1 MRSEYTQNTVQPE
14 EDVVLVHFEVLV
26 QELDH
31 LHHAVAVLPVLVVLL
46 SEGQVLHEL
55 LLLL

>member
-1 MRSEYTQNTVQPE
+1 MWSEYTQNTVQPE

-26 QELDH
+26 QELDR